1 MNNRAEYALTL
12 RKKGYNCAQSVVC
25 AYSELFGVDE
35 KTAFKISEGFGG
47 GMGGMQETCGAVTAM
62 FMLAGLASKTTNLHS
77 PNSKIETYKRV
88 NDEVDLKHINDIISE
103 KEVDT
108 VVIGYPVNMDGSIGD
123 RAKKAEEFAKKL
135 ENFCKIK
142 VVLQDERLSTVSAQ
156 KLLINSDVRREK
168 RKEVVDKIA
177 SAIILQ
183 TYLDTNRR
191 L

>member
-1 MNNRAEYALTL
+1 MRKMGIDLGDVRIGIALSDTMQII
-12 RKKGYNCAQSVVC
+12 AS
-25 AYSELFGVDE
+25 
-35 KTAFKISEGFGG
+35 AF
-47 GMGGMQETCGAVTAM
+47 
-62 FMLAGLASKTTNLHS
+62 
-77 PNSKIETYKRV
+77 ETYKRV
-88 NDEVDLKHINDIISE
+88 SDEVDLNHINDIISD

-108 VVIGYPVNMDGSIGD
+108 VVIGYPVNMDGTIGD

-135 ENFCKIK
+135 EDFCKIK

-156 KLLINSDVRREK
+156 KLLISSDVRREK

>member
-1 MNNRAEYALTL
+1 MRKMGIDLGDVRIGIALSDTMQII
-12 RKKGYNCAQSVVC
+12 AS
-25 AYSELFGVDE
+25 
-35 KTAFKISEGFGG
+35 AF
-47 GMGGMQETCGAVTAM
+47 
-62 FMLAGLASKTTNLHS
+62 
-77 PNSKIETYKRV
+77 ETYKRV
-88 NDEVDLKHINDIISE
+88 SDEVDLNHINDIISD

-108 VVIGYPVNMDGSIGD
+108 VVIGYPVNMDGTIGD

-135 ENFCKIK
+135 EDFCKIK

-156 KLLINSDVRREK
+156 KLLISSDVRREK

-183 TYLDTNRR
+183 TYLNTNRR

>member
-1 MNNRAEYALTL
+1 MGIDLGDVRIGIALSDTMQII
-12 RKKGYNCAQSVVC
+12 AS
-25 AYSELFGVDE
+25 
-35 KTAFKISEGFGG
+35 AF
-47 GMGGMQETCGAVTAM
+47 
-62 FMLAGLASKTTNLHS
+62 
-77 PNSKIETYKRV
+77 ETYKRV
-88 NDEVDLKHINDIISE
+88 SDEVDLNHINDIISD

-108 VVIGYPVNMDGSIGD
+108 VVIGYPVNMDGTIGD

-135 ENFCKIK
+135 EDFCKIK

-156 KLLINSDVRREK
+156 KLLISSDVRREK

>member
-1 MNNRAEYALTL
+1 MRKMGIDLGDVRIGIALSDTMQII
-12 RKKGYNCAQSVVC
+12 AS
-25 AYSELFGVDE
+25 
-35 KTAFKISEGFGG
+35 AF
-47 GMGGMQETCGAVTAM
+47 
-62 FMLAGLASKTTNLHS
+62 
-77 PNSKIETYKRV
+77 ETYKRV
-88 NDEVDLKHINDIISE
+88 SDEVDLNHINDIISD

-108 VVIGYPVNMDGSIGD
+108 VVIGYPVNMDGTIGD

-135 ENFCKIK
+135 EDFCKIK

-156 KLLINSDVRREK
+156 KLLISSDVRWEK

>member
-1 MNNRAEYALTL
+1 MRKMGIDLGDVRIGIALSDTMQII
-12 RKKGYNCAQSVVC
+12 AS
-25 AYSELFGVDE
+25 
-35 KTAFKISEGFGG
+35 AF
-47 GMGGMQETCGAVTAM
+47 
-62 FMLAGLASKTTNLHS
+62 
-77 PNSKIETYKRV
+77 ETYKRV
-88 NDEVDLKHINDIISE
+88 SDEVDLNHINDIISD

-108 VVIGYPVNMDGSIGD
+108 VVIGYPVNMDGTIGD

-135 ENFCKIK
+135 EDFCKIK

-156 KLLINSDVRREK
+156 KLLISSDVRRKK

>member
-1 MNNRAEYALTL
+1 MRKMGIDLGDVRIGIALSD
-12 RKKGYNCAQSVVC
+12 AMQIIAS
-25 AYSELFGVDE
+25 AY
-35 KTAFKISEGFGG
+35 
-47 GMGGMQETCGAVTAM
+47 
-62 FMLAGLASKTTNLHS
+62 
-77 PNSKIETYKRV
+77 ETYKRV

-108 VVIGYPVNMDGSIGD
+108 VVIGYPVNMNGSIGD